1 MHLIKLTGNIMC
13 LFSELG
19 INGES
24 EPKAL
29 NLMSPTRLS
38 AATQLP
44 TGTAGV
50 QLSANALQN
59 VLQVGTALRVRSHCA
74 SVHSLIDSIANGCVE
89 CT

>member
-1 MHLIKLTGNIMC
+1 MLFKLAGNIMC

-19 INGES
+19 INGKS

-44 TGTAGV
+44 AGTGV

-59 VLQVGTALRVRSHCA
+59 VLQVGTVPRVRSHCA
-74 SVHSLIDSIANGCVE
+74 SVHL
-89 CT
+89 

>member
-1 MHLIKLTGNIMC
+1 MHLIKLTGNIMR

-44 TGTAGV
+44 AGTGV

-59 VLQVGTALRVRSHCA
+59 VLQVGTVPRVRSHCA
-74 SVHSLIDSIANGCVE
+74 SVHSLTDSVANGCVE